1 MVVRRDELIAAQY
14 FLAVAGVAAMRKILL
29 APSEV
34 LPRLEDARRVI
45 EHLDEFPQ
53 NLRIPIVEYEV
64 VEGYDEWAP
73 LYDAGPNAATELD
86 SEIVRALVE
95 GLPAGRAV
103 DVACGTGRQSLLLTE
118 LGHQVEGVDLNETM
132 LAVARDRVPDAHFQQ
147 GTFDALPF
155 DDASFDLAVSSLAL
169 THIADLRPALEEMA
183 RVVKPGGCAVLSD
196 MHPEMVRLGITAGF
210 RTRRGRHPCDGA
222 RAEPP
227 ARDQR
232 LRERVRHD
240 RVGDLRVRRSRRC
253 PRRRSSVCPP
263 TRSCPTRCAV
273 PSRVFPSC
281 SHGSCAGVPDR
292 APGGFA
298 IEHAVLSDDRIFAKY
313 VARAV

>member
-73 LYDAGPNAATELD
+73 LYDGGPNAATELD
-86 SEIVRALVE
+86 SEIVRTLLE

-103 DVACGTGRQSLLLTE
+103 DVACGTGRQSLLLSE

-132 LAVARDRVPDAHFQQ
+132 LAVARDRVPDADFQQ
-147 GTFDALPF
+147 GTFHALPF
-155 DDASFDLAVSSLAL
+155 DDASFDLVVSSLAL

-210 RTRRGRHPCDGA
+210 RTGEGASLAMAHVPNLQHEISAYVNGFVTTGWEICECVEATMPEAAIVGVPAYPVVPDAVRGAFEGVPFLLAWKLRRRG
-222 RAEPP
+222 
-227 ARDQR
+227 
-232 LRERVRHD
+232 
-240 RVGDLRVRRSRRC
+240 
-253 PRRRSSVCPP
+253 
-263 TRSCPTRCAV
+263 
-273 PSRVFPSC
+273 
-281 SHGSCAGVPDR
+281 
-292 APGGFA
+292 
-298 IEHAVLSDDRIFAKY
+298 
-313 VARAV
+313 

>member
-1 MVVRRDELIAAQY
+1 MVVRRDELMAAQY

-53 NLRIPIVEYEV
+53 NIRIPIVEYEV
-64 VEGYDEWAP
+64 VEGYDGWAP

-86 SEIVRALVE
+86 SEIVRALLE
-95 GLPAGRAV
+95 GLPRGSAV
-103 DVACGTGRQSLLLTE
+103 DVACGTGRQARLLVE
-118 LGHQVEGVDLNETM
+118 LGHSVEGVDLNEAM
-132 LAVARDRVPDAHFQQ
+132 LAIAREGVPHAHFQQ

-183 RVVKPGGCAVLSD
+183 RVVKPGGYAVLSGHAPRD
-196 MHPEMVRLGITAGF
+196 GAPRRHRGLPH
-210 RTRRGRHPCDGA
+210 RRGRLARDGA

-227 ARDQR
+227 AR
-232 LRERVRHD
+232 
-240 RVGDLRVRRSRRC
+240 RSA
-253 PRRRSSVCPP
+253 S
-263 TRSCPTRCAV
+263 T
-273 PSRVFPSC
+273 
-281 SHGSCAGVPDR
+281 
-292 APGGFA
+292 
-298 IEHAVLSDDRIFAKY
+298 
-313 VARAV
+313 